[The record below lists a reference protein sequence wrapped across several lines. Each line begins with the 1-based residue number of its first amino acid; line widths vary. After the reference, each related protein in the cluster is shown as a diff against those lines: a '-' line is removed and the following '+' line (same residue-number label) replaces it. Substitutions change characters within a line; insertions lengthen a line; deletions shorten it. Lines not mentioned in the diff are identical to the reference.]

1 MDAWFSETLSFI
13 AGILAGFGLK
23 VVIDRR
29 RIDRSVATTVQKS
42 NRVRGHQA
50 GRDVIVDGSASDE

>member
-1 MDAWFSETLSFI
+1 MEAWLSEALSFV
-13 AGILAGFGLK
+13 AGMLTGVGLK

-29 RIDRSVATTVQKS
+29 RIDRSVTTTVQKG

-50 GRDVIVDGSASDE
+50 GRDITVDGRESHE